1 MRLALGLLA
10 GITLAW
16 CTAAIWKPTLALMFT
31 DEPATHPDCTPRYR
45 TWHNGVMTEGPW
57 E

>member
-1 MRLALGLLA
+1 MKLTLGMLA

-16 CTAAIWKPTLALMFT
+16 CAAAIYRPTIAWTLT
-31 DEPATHPDCTPRYR
+31 RIPPDGTSTPRYR
-45 TWHNGVMTEGPW
+45 TWHNGAITEGPW